1 MFFNRNRDFG
11 SWMEYVDADAPLS
24 WRPSFPRSPIP
35 LPGHVVLRSRDGEVT
50 ALSRPGFALPTDR
63 FVQVDQRRRQ
73 LSFAPQRIP
82 TAEGQDVTLT
92 FVLTVRVSDPVAF
105 LTAADEPDREVYLAA
120 QIALRELVATKPLAE
135 FIGQRIDLSPVAEAA
150 REAGEAV
157 GVEVLGDVH
166 LKDLSLP
173 HGVAEALSQA
183 EVDKLTAASELERAR
198 TEVKITRAR
207 MGTAKVLEQN
217 PLLAK
222 IRLLEALP
230 PGTTLELRDRSLESP
245 DQLQEPRDRG
255 NLDS

>member
-11 SWMEYVDADAPLS
+11 SWMEYVEGDGPLS

-150 REAGEAV
+150 REAGAAV

-245 DQLQEPRDRG
+245 AQPQEPRDRG

>member
-11 SWMEYVDADAPLS
+11 SWMEYVETDTPLS

-35 LPGHVVLRSRDGEVT
+35 LPGHIVLRSRDGEVT

-92 FVLTVRVSDPVAF
+92 FVLTVRVSDPVTF

-255 NLDS
+255 ELDS

>member
-1 MFFNRNRDFG
+1 M
-11 SWMEYVDADAPLS
+11 
-24 WRPSFPRSPIP
+24 
-35 LPGHVVLRSRDGEVT
+35 
-50 ALSRPGFALPTDR
+50 
-63 FVQVDQRRRQ
+63 QVDQRRRQ

-157 GVEVLGDVH
+157 GIEALGDVH

-173 HGVAEALSQA
+173 HGVAEAMSQA

-230 PGTTLELRDRSLESP
+230 PGTTLELRDRTLESP
-245 DQLQEPRDRG
+245 DQPREPRDRG
-255 NLDS
+255 TLDS

>member
-1 MFFNRNRDFG
+1 MFFNRNRNFG
-11 SWMEYVDADAPLS
+11 SWMEYGEVDAPLS

-50 ALSRPGFALPTDR
+50 TLSRPGFALPTDR

-245 DQLQEPRDRG
+245 DQPREPRDRG
-255 NLDS
+255 ELDS

>member
-11 SWMEYVDADAPLS
+11 SWMEYVETDAPLS

-50 ALSRPGFALPTDR
+50 ALSRSGFALPTDR

-150 REAGEAV
+150 REAGAAV

-230 PGTTLELRDRSLESP
+230 PGTTLELRDRSLDSA
-245 DQLQEPRDRG
+245 DQPREPRDRG
-255 NLDS
+255 ELDS

>member
-1 MFFNRNRDFG
+1 MFFKRNRDFG
-11 SWMEYVDADAPLS
+11 SSMEYVEADAPLA

-35 LPGHVVLRSRDGEVT
+35 LPGHVVLRSRDGEV
-50 ALSRPGFALPTDR
+50 AAMSRPGFALPTDR
-63 FVQVDQRRRQ
+63 FVQVDQRRRH

-120 QIALRELVATKPLAE
+120 QIALRELVSTKPLAE

-230 PGTTLELRDRSLESP
+230 PGTTLELRDRSLEP
-245 DQLQEPRDRG
+245 QDQPREPRDRG
-255 NLDS
+255 ELDS

>member
-1 MFFNRNRDFG
+1 MFFNRNRNFG
-11 SWMEYVDADAPLS
+11 SWMEYVEADAPLS

-135 FIGQRIDLSPVAEAA
+135 FIGQRIDLSPSRRLRGRPA
-150 REAGEAV
+150 RRSASRCWEMFT
-157 GVEVLGDVH
+157 
-166 LKDLSLP
+166 SRISP
-173 HGVAEALSQA
+173 CR
-183 EVDKLTAASELERAR
+183 TAW
-198 TEVKITRAR
+198 
-207 MGTAKVLEQN
+207 
-217 PLLAK
+217 
-222 IRLLEALP
+222 
-230 PGTTLELRDRSLESP
+230 LRH
-245 DQLQEPRDRG
+245 
-255 NLDS
+255 

>member
-1 MFFNRNRDFG
+1 M
-11 SWMEYVDADAPLS
+11 
-24 WRPSFPRSPIP
+24 
-35 LPGHVVLRSRDGEVT
+35 
-50 ALSRPGFALPTDR
+50 
-63 FVQVDQRRRQ
+63 QVDQRRRQ

-105 LTAADEPDREVYLAA
+105 LTAADEPDREVYLAT

-157 GVEVLGDVH
+157 GIEALGDVH

-230 PGTTLELRDRSLESP
+230 PGTTLELRDRTLESP
-245 DQLQEPRDRG
+245 DQPREPRDRG
-255 NLDS
+255 TLDS

>member
-1 MFFNRNRDFG
+1 MFFNRNRNFC
-11 SWMEYVDADAPLS
+11 SSMEYVDVDAPLS

-50 ALSRPGFALPTDR
+50 ALPRPGFALPTDR

-157 GVEVLGDVH
+157 GIEALGDVH

-230 PGTTLELRDRSLESP
+230 PGTTLELRDRTLESP
-245 DQLQEPRDRG
+245 DQPREPRDRG
-255 NLDS
+255 TLDS

>member
-1 MFFNRNRDFG
+1 MLFNRNRDFG
-11 SWMEYVDADAPLS
+11 SWMEYVEADGPLS

-50 ALSRPGFALPTDR
+50 MLSRPGFALPTDR

-150 REAGEAV
+150 KEAGEAV

-245 DQLQEPRDRG
+245 DQPRETRDRG
-255 NLDS
+255 ELDS

>member
-11 SWMEYVDADAPLS
+11 SWMEYVEGDGPLS

-120 QIALRELVATKPLAE
+120 QIALRELVATKPLAG

-230 PGTTLELRDRSLESP
+230 PGTTLELRDRSLDSA
-245 DQLQEPRDRG
+245 DQPREPRDRG
-255 NLDS
+255 ELDG

>member
-11 SWMEYVDADAPLS
+11 SWMEYVEADAPLS

-63 FVQVDQRRRQ
+63 FAQVDQRRRQ

-92 FVLTVRVSDPVAF
+92 FVLTVRVSDPAAF

-150 REAGEAV
+150 REAGAAV

-255 NLDS
+255 ELDS